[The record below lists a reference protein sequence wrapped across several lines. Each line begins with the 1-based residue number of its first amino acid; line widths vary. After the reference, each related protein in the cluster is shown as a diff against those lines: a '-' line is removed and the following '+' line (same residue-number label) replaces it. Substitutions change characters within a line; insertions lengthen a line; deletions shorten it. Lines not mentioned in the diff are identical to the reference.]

1 MSKRKSTGKAP
12 SVPQESPAAAPP
24 ASDTSPGI
32 ERFRDRIVELRRIRA
47 GDMVPHPKNARTHGG
62 DQMGACTGM
71 LVEVGKARAL
81 YGFPADGLGPA
92 GDFSRLMVSDGHLRQ
107 KIDPDEIWP
116 VIVLDLTRAEA
127 DKMLFGD
134 AVGEMAGYDAV
145 LLDSLLREVNTG
157 CAELQQM
164 LTDLWEEAQADA
176 LANTETADPKDAEPQ
191 TDRAAELLEKW
202 GVRQGDLWLLGRHRL
217 LVGDCRRA
225 EDFARVCGGDKINV
239 AFTSPPYA
247 SQRKYDES
255 SGFKPIPPDEYVAWW
270 EHVQANV
277 RKHLADD
284 GSFFVNIKP
293 HCEDG
298 ERVLYVFDLVL
309 KMRRGWGW
317 RFVDELAWVH
327 PGYPGGWDNRFKNGF
342 EPVYHFSPADGIKF
356 RPNAVLVESNRAF
369 AYDAANDVKNKT
381 GSPFGVNGAEIVHG
395 KARPSNVVECNVA
408 GDQGEHSAA
417 FPIGLPSFFI
427 RAFSDDGDV
436 IADPFMGSGTTMIA
450 AENHNRRA
458 VGIEISPAY
467 CAVILQR
474 FQDAFGDQEIR
485 KSE

>member
-12 SVPQESPAAAPP
+12 SVPQESSGVTSA
-24 ASDTSPGI
+24 ASDTSPATGRLRL
-32 ERFRDRIVELRRIRA
+32 EYRSPAELA
-47 GDMVPHPKNARTHGG
+47 DNPKNWRKHGEQQTAALQG
-62 DQMGACTGM
+62 VLSEVGWAGACLYNERTG
-71 LVEVGKARAL
+71 
-81 YGFPADGLGPA
+81 
-92 GDFSRLMVSDGHLRQ
+92 RLIDGHLRRKVAQ
-107 KIDPDEIWP
+107 LNGAESIPVLIGSWSEADEAKILASLDPIAG
-116 VIVLDLTRAEA
+116 LAEA
-127 DKMLFGD
+127 DPV
-134 AVGEMAGYDAV
+134 A
-145 LLDSLLREVNTG
+145 LDQLLREVNTG

-164 LTDLWEEAQADA
+164 LDDLWTDAQADA

-247 SQRKYDES
+247 SQRKYDEA

-270 EHVQANV
+270 EPVQANV
-277 RKHLADD
+277 RSHLADD

-293 HCEDG
+293 SADG
-298 ERVLYVFDLVL
+298 LDTELYVFDLVCSMVRDWQWHFATEFCWERSGVP
-309 KMRRGWGW
+309 KG
-317 RFVDELAWVH
+317 VTQ
-327 PGYPGGWDNRFKNGF
+327 RFKNQF
-342 EPVYHFSPADGIKF
+342 EPVYQFALGRWKM
-356 RPNAVLVESNRAF
+356 RPEAVRHESDSVPIAGGKGAGNTGWGTDRQWAGGDAVLPNDHAPGLAFPGNRLPTF
-369 AYDAANDVKNKT
+369 GCTDAV
-381 GSPFGVNGAEIVHG
+381 GH
-395 KARPSNVVECNVA
+395 
-408 GDQGEHSAA
+408 HAA

-436 IADPFMGSGTTMIA
+436 IADPFLGSGTTMIA
-450 AENHNRRA
+450 AENLNRRA